1 MLTFTQRKQMAA
13 KKCGIHYEE
22 NEMDY
27 IVSNI
32 NNADKLFQNASRR
45 PWTRKEKRANLT
57 AGKQYYQIASD
68 MYRVAE
74 VRCRQ
79 SNDSNVIMPLTEVRS
94 EHEWN
99 KMNSYPYSGM
109 FPTHFFIR
117 GNDEIGIFPTPAENI
132 TDGIIVAYEPRIRDM
147 GVEDIEFTANV
158 TENSVDIEST
168 LRDESNQLVDVFAPY
183 MEENWYAFR
192 TDGKDGNYYKIQKVI
207 DGQHAKLENNYL
219 GNTASNAPFRIGQVP
234 PYPEEFHEA
243 AVNYACFNFFAMRK
257 DTDSAAMYRTLFE
270 QAMEQYKT
278 RYGNKT
284 VSGVITPGA
293 KRMPTIGD
301 VFAES
306 TITEGL

>member
-1 MLTFTQRKQMAA
+1 
-13 KKCGIHYEE
+13 
-22 NEMDY
+22 
-27 IVSNI
+27 
-32 NNADKLFQNASRR
+32 
-45 PWTRKEKRANLT
+45 
-57 AGKQYYQIASD
+57 
-68 MYRVAE
+68 
-74 VRCRQ
+74 
-79 SNDSNVIMPLTEVRS
+79 MPLTEVRS

-99 KMNSYPYSGM
+99 KMNSYPHSGM

-117 GNDEIGIFPTPAENI
+117 GNDEIGIYPTPAENI
-132 TDGIIVAYEPRIRDM
+132 TDGLIVAYEPRIRDM
-147 GVEDIEFTANV
+147 GVEDVSFTASV
-158 TENSVDIEST
+158 TQNSTAIESADVDEDDNPVDI
-168 LRDESNQLVDVFAPY
+168 FAPY

-207 DGQHAKLENNYL
+207 DGQHAVLENNYL
-219 GNTASNAPFRIGQVP
+219 GNTATDAPFKIGQVP

-306 TITEGL
+306 TITEGV

>member
-27 IVSNI
+27 IVQNI

-68 MYRVAE
+68 MYRVAD

-79 SNDSNVIMPLTEVRS
+79 SNNSNIIMPLTEVRS

-99 KMNSYPYSGM
+99 KMNSYPHSGM

-117 GNDEIGIFPTPAENI
+117 GNDEIGIYPTPAENI
-132 TDGIIVAYEPRIRDM
+132 TKGLIVTYEPRIRDM
-147 GVEDIEFTANV
+147 GVEDISFTASV
-158 TENSVDIEST
+158 VQNSNEIIAVEPDI
-168 LRDESNQLVDVFAPY
+168 FAPY

-207 DGQHAKLENNYL
+207 DGQHALLENNYL
-219 GNTASNAPFRIGQVP
+219 GISSANAPFTIGQVP

-306 TITEGL
+306 TLTEGV

>member
-27 IVSNI
+27 IVANI
-32 NNADKLFQNASRR
+32 NNADKLFQNATRR
-45 PWTRKEKRANLT
+45 PWTRKEKRADVT
-57 AGKQYYQIASD
+57 SGKQYYQIASD

-79 SNDSNVIMPLTEVRS
+79 SNNSNVVLPLEEIRS
-94 EHEWN
+94 EHDWN
-99 KMNSYPYSGM
+99 KMNSMPHSGM

-117 GNDEIGIFPTPAENI
+117 GNDEIGIYPKPAENI
-132 TDGIIVAYEPRIRDM
+132 TKGLIVAYEPRIRDM
-147 GVEDIEFTANV
+147 GVDDIEFTAIV
-158 TENSVDIEST
+158 TENNTAIEST
-168 LRDESNQLVDVFAPY
+168 TDVFAPY

-192 TDGKDGNYYKIQKVI
+192 TDGKDGNYYKVQKVV
-207 DGQHAKLENNYL
+207 DARHAILENNYL
-219 GNTASNAPFRIGQVP
+219 GNSATDAPFKIGQVP

-270 QAMEQYKT
+270 QSMEQYKS

-301 VFAES
+301 VFANS
-306 TITEGL
+306 TITEGV

>member
-1 MLTFTQRKQMAA
+1 MLTFTQRKLMAA

-27 IVSNI
+27 IVANI

-45 PWTRKEKRANLT
+45 PWTRKEKRTNVT
-57 AGKQYYQIASD
+57 VGQQYYQIAND
-68 MYRVAE
+68 MHRVAE

-79 SNDSNVIMPLTEVRS
+79 SNDSNVILPLTEIRS
-94 EHEWN
+94 EHDWN
-99 KMNSYPYSGM
+99 IMNAHPHSGT
-109 FPTHFFIR
+109 FPTHFFVR
-117 GNDEIGIFPTPAENI
+117 GNDEIGIFPMPACDIEK
-132 TDGIIVAYEPRIRDM
+132 GLYVSYEPRIRDM
-147 GVEDIEFTANV
+147 GIDDIEFTAKVEQNGFRIEV
-158 TENSVDIEST
+158 VSNEDI
-168 LRDESNQLVDVFAPY
+168 FAPF

-207 DGQHAKLENNYL
+207 DGKHAWLENNYL
-219 GNTASNAPFRIGQVP
+219 GMTSNDAPFKIGQVP

-270 QAMEQYKT
+270 QAMEQYRT

-293 KRMPTIGD
+293 KRMPTISD
-301 VFAES
+301 VFANS
-306 TITEGL
+306 ILNEGV

>member
-27 IVSNI
+27 IVQNI
-32 NNADKLFQNASRR
+32 NNADKLFQNAARR
-45 PWTRKEKRANLT
+45 PWTRKEKRADLT
-57 AGKQYYQIASD
+57 TDKQYYQIASD
-68 MYRVAE
+68 MYRVAD

-79 SNDSNVIMPLTEVRS
+79 ANDSNVIMPLTEVRS

-99 KMNSYPYSGM
+99 KMNSYPHSGM
-109 FPTHFFIR
+109 FPTHYFIR
-117 GNDEIGIFPTPAENI
+117 GNDEIGIYPKPAENI
-132 TDGIIVAYEPRIRDM
+132 TKGLIVTYEPRIRDM
-147 GVEDIEFTANV
+147 GVEDIPFHASV
-158 TENSVDIEST
+158 VQNSNEIIAVEADI
-168 LRDESNQLVDVFAPY
+168 FAPY

-207 DGQHAKLENNYL
+207 DGQHALLENNYL
-219 GNTASNAPFRIGQVP
+219 GISTANAPFTIGQVP

-257 DTDSAAMYRTLFE
+257 DTDSAAMYRTLFNE
-270 QAMEQYKT
+270 ALEQYKS

-306 TITEGL
+306 TITEGV